1 MRQTA
6 RGPLVVCL
14 LGVLLAVLVASCAAT
29 AVRSSFA
36 GRVTLLAYSDEF
48 RIELRSESHT
58 SPVDFYS
65 TRRSVADTKIASDE
79 ILQALVEYLD
89 QTGCAEHAAKG
100 PAPTSP
106 PTGVTR
112 ALEIEVDGSVRH
124 LLAGNAVPRESSATL
139 HRLTRNVFDI
149 FNKVQAFQQTDAEA
163 GSDVFVGP
171 ATGGQPR

>member
-1 MRQTA
+1 MRILPA
-6 RGPLVVCL
+6 LVMACL
-14 LGVLLAVLVASCAAT
+14 LAACAST
-29 AVRSSFA
+29 PPRSAFA

-65 TRRSVADTKIASDE
+65 TRRSAADTKIASDE

-89 QTGCAEHAAKG
+89 QNGFADHAANG
-100 PAPTSP
+100 PAPTTAPS
-106 PTGVTR
+106 GVTR
-112 ALEIEVDGSVRH
+112 ALEVEVDGSVRH
-124 LLAGNAVPRESSATL
+124 LLAGNAVPRESSVTL
-139 HRLTRNVFDI
+139 HKLTRNVFDI